1 MGGKEEE
8 TNKIY
13 ITLPQRYIDVL
24 EILAGDPKSKST
36 AFEKILDDYVDLRKD
51 RLVARG
57 IWDRVMAALQ
67 GKPLEDNI
75 AEMISF
81 IDNYLATSKDD
92 RLKAHWNAIKSLK
105 NEQNIKSLYN
115 LILSRIK
122 QDQLEYEKNGISSS

>member
-24 EILAGDPKSKST
+24 EILAGDPKAKST
-36 AFEKILDDYVDLRKD
+36 TFEKILDDYIDLRKE

-67 GKPLEDNI
+67 GKPLVDNI
-75 AEMISF
+75 AEMITF
-81 IDNYLATSKDD
+81 IDNYLIRSKDD
-92 RLKAHWNAIKSLK
+92 KFKAHWNAIKNLK
-105 NEQNIKSLYN
+105 DEEKIKNIYN
-115 LILSRIK
+115 LILTKIK
-122 QDQLEYEKNGISSS
+122 QDQLEYEKIGLPSS